1 MDGPGG
7 HYAMLRG
14 INETQKD
21 KCSRMCVC
29 VCVCGRGGGVE
40 DKQKQEHRYRE
51 QISGRQVEVS
61 G

>member
-1 MDGPGG
+1 MDGPEG

-21 KCSRMCVC
+21 KCSLMY
-29 VCVCGRGGGVE
+29 VCVCGGGGGVE

-51 QISGRQVEVS
+51 QISGCQVEVS